1 MRILVP
7 FLSLF
12 IYLGVKAQPIDKQ
25 DVFNFPMDVQALL
38 WKIEDRNG
46 DKHPSY
52 LFGTMHLIER
62 EHFYFP
68 ENLKNHLISCH
79 QLIMEIAGVPDQA
92 SVMKSIELNEGSFFD
107 FFTKEQED
115 SILQW
120 GKNELG
126 LNQSQFRSLITKMKP
141 FYVVQMSTQLLF
153 SGNMESYEMTLEK
166 LAIDNHIELKGLES
180 IDEQTR
186 LLDGL
191 SISAQTEMVMEAI
204 RNPQQNYAEM
214 KKLEEL
220 YLRQKI
226 DSLYLHIVHSEGT
239 LASSFNTQFIDDR
252 NTKWV
257 PIIEQSIQEK
267 PCFIAVGAGHLGGPN
282 GLIRQ
287 LRRKGYQLTPVKI

>member
-1 MRILVP
+1 MRVLAP

-12 IYLGVKAQPIDKQ
+12 ILLVAKAQPNEQ
-25 DVFNFPMDVQALL
+25 HDVFNFPMDVQALL
-38 WKIEDRNG
+38 WKIEDRNA
-46 DKHPSY
+46 DTPPSY

-68 ENLKNHLISCH
+68 EKLKNHLISCQ
-79 QLIMEIAGVPDQA
+79 QLIMEIAGAPDQKD
-92 SVMKSIELNEGSFFD
+92 VMKYLQLNEGSFFD
-107 FFTKEQED
+107 VFTHEQED
-115 SILQW
+115 SILNW

-126 LNQSQFRSLITKMKP
+126 LSPSQFRGLISKMKP
-141 FYVVQMSTQLLF
+141 FYVVQMATQLLF

-191 SISAQTEMVMEAI
+191 SISAQTEMVMEVI
-204 RNPQQNYAEM
+204 RNPHQNYAEM
-214 KKLEEL
+214 KNLEQS
-220 YLRQKI
+220 YLRQQI
-226 DSLYLHIVHSEGT
+226 DSLYLHVVNSEGT
-239 LASSFNTQFIDDR
+239 ISSSFNTRFIDDR

-267 PCFIAVGAGHLGGPN
+267 PSFIAVGAGHLGGPN
-282 GLIRQ
+282 GLIRLLQ
-287 LRRKGYQLTPVKI
+287 RRGYQLTPVAL